1 MTSHVNWTLLSLVGK
16 DAKANTST
24 DQGSERNVKTR
35 EPVAATKR
43 HAAIDRADPRPLHQ
57 QVYEDLL
64 ATIREGKVPLR
75 GKLPSE
81 RELVSLYD
89 VSRIT
94 VRHAVRELIRQGV
107 VQSQPG
113 KGLYVAENGG
123 GFELE
128 VLRSFTSTALASG
141 RVPGHRL
148 LAMEVVKASLDI
160 TRPLLLPPGSDVIV
174 LSRLR
179 LLDGVPV
186 VLQTDWIAASRAPGL
201 TGMDWTVANRSLY
214 AELREVYGIQPRRG
228 QTTLSAR
235 LADPAEAA
243 MLELPLPSA
252 VLTVDQIAFDE
263 RDRPINMT
271 ALVHHPGRY
280 PLTLLQSATGDF
292 RQYW

>member
-1 MTSHVNWTLLSLVGK
+1 MTTGQRATS
-16 DAKANTST
+16 KA
-24 DQGSERNVKTR
+24 GE
-35 EPVAATKR
+35 AT
-43 HAAIDRADPRPLHQ
+43 IDRTAPRPLHQ
-57 QVYEDLL
+57 QVYEALL
-64 ATIREGKVPLR
+64 SSIREGKVPLR

-94 VRHAVRELIRQGV
+94 IRHAVRELIRQGV
-107 VQSQPG
+107 VQSQAG
-113 KGLYVAENGG
+113 KGLYVVDNGA

-128 VLRSFTSTALASG
+128 VLKSFTSTALASG
-141 RVPGHRL
+141 RTPGQRL
-148 LAMEVVKASLDI
+148 LDIAVVKASLDV
-160 TRPLLLPPGSDVIV
+160 TRPLMLPPGSDVIV

-179 LLDGVPV
+179 LLDKIPV

-201 TGMDWTVANRSLY
+201 TGLDWTIANRSLY
-214 AELREVYGIQPRRG
+214 SELRELYKIQPRRG

-235 LADPAEAA
+235 LASAVEAE
-243 MLELPLPSA
+243 LLQLPQPGA

-271 ALVHHPGRY
+271 SLIHHPERY

-292 RQYW
+292 KHYG

>member
-1 MTSHVNWTLLSLVGK
+1 MTTR
-16 DAKANTST
+16 
-24 DQGSERNVKTR
+24 QRER
-35 EPVAATKR
+35 ATER

-64 ATIREGKVPLR
+64 ASIRDGKVPLR

-94 VRHAVRELIRQGV
+94 VRHAVRELIRQGIV
-107 VQSQPG
+107 RSQPG
-113 KGLYVAENGG
+113 KGLYVAENGK

-148 LAMEVVKASLDI
+148 LRLEVVKASLEI
-160 TRPLLLPPGSDVIV
+160 SRPLFLAPASNVIV

-186 VLQTDWIAASRAPGL
+186 VLQTDWVPASRAPGL
-201 TGMDWTVANRSLY
+201 TDLDWSVANRSLY
-214 AELREVYGIQPRRG
+214 AELREIYGIQPRRG

-235 LADPAEAA
+235 LASESEAE
-243 MLELPLPSA
+243 MLELPRPAA

-271 ALVHHPGRY
+271 ALVHHPDRY

-292 RQYW
+292 REY